1 MTNSTPQFVNVR
13 EVRPASFTVE
23 NYRAFARRQEVEVR
37 PLTLFFGWNSGGKSA
52 LVRFLPLI
60 AESMRVGGPPI
71 WLGGEVGRRA
81 TWPELVCKA
90 TGVGVLRFGIH
101 WSEMDPLSANWEIA
115 GDLAGQWQEVK
126 NLVVGSENSILV
138 GLPNEAALGDIP
150 GSVWDGQSLIPDS
163 VRESRL
169 SALMNGLARD
179 VQWISGVRVRPPRLA
194 SYGGGAPPTLS
205 PDGHDAVDHL
215 IAAQLRS
222 ADDALLRETRRFFS
236 ALGEELVLDNPLEG
250 AWRLKLAPFGAPSVG
265 VSLCDTGEGYA
276 QVLPV
281 LVAIARAKV
290 GGPGILCL
298 EQPELHLHTRAQATL
313 ADLLVDAAV
322 SVNSPRL
329 LVETHSEVL
338 LTSVQLA
345 VAKGVL
351 DPGMVRIHWVEAR
364 SNGTSD
370 VSSVEL
376 DEFGRPNGTA
386 IAGAFE
392 EAVRI
397 GHELLVAQGAGH
409 SS

>member
-1 MTNSTPQFVNVR
+1 
-13 EVRPASFTVE
+13 
-23 NYRAFARRQEVEVR
+23 
-37 PLTLFFGWNSGGKSA
+37 
-52 LVRFLPLI
+52 
-60 AESMRVGGPPI
+60 
-71 WLGGEVGRRA
+71 
-81 TWPELVCKA
+81 
-90 TGVGVLRFGIH
+90 
-101 WSEMDPLSANWEIA
+101 MDPLSANWEIA